1 MINIAILSKQRNN
14 FLYEFISKELF
25 KENYEYRIIKTA
37 KLDELVDKKKN
48 YEIVIIDLDDTS
60 YPGNSIA
67 KELYFFNKEMRST
80 SRQLHSCVL
89 FLGTAQCAL

>member
-37 KLDELVDKKKN
+37 KLDELVDKKRIMK
-48 YEIVIIDLDDTS
+48 
-60 YPGNSIA
+60 
-67 KELYFFNKEMRST
+67 
-80 SRQLHSCVL
+80 
-89 FLGTAQCAL
+89 